1 MKITIRT
8 FFLVFSAGVLVST
21 AALAQDLPKESVGTE
36 ATVLLKT
43 TVTVADQPISI
54 PETEKAE
61 ITSMLVTIQ
70 PKGHSSLH
78 EHPIPVIAYVLEGA
92 VEVREGGVARKY
104 NAGEAAVEPMDS
116 PMQLFN
122 PGDVPAKL
130 LVVLVGAEG
139 KPTSVA
145 AQ

>member
-1 MKITIRT
+1 MKMAIRT
-8 FFLVFSAGVLVST
+8 FSLVFTAGLFVST

-43 TVTVADQPISI
+43 TVTVADQPISL
-54 PETEKAE
+54 PETEKPE

-92 VEVREGGVARKY
+92 VEVRGGGVTRTIK
-104 NAGEAAVEPMDS
+104 AGEALVEPMNS
-116 PMQLFN
+116 PMQTFN
-122 PGDVPAKL
+122 PGDVPAKI
-130 LVVLVGAEG
+130 LVVQVGAEG